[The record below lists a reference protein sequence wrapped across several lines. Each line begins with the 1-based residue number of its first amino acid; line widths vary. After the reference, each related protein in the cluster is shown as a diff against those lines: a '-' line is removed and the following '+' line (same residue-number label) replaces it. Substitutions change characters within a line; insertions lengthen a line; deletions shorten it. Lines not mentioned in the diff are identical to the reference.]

1 MIVYLHNKPL
11 KPIHMKPG
19 SVLVVLLF
27 LSSTVV
33 FGQLEKGNIFIQG
46 SSSIGFSSEKYT
58 YISGGTSTES
68 SKSTSFRF
76 SPKVGYFIIDNLPVG
91 LLMDIY
97 TYKNKAIDSDN
108 KNTNNEFLIGPFA
121 RYYFLAQ
128 EKLKPMAEV
137 YAGFG
142 GSKAKYEYSSYTN
155 ESQYGIIKIGF
166 GVGASYFVTNN
177 VAIDMLIGYNSSR
190 YKLKSETSAARSAA
204 SEQEDQ
210 TDKYAGLGI
219 SIGVVVTIP

>member
-1 MIVYLHNKPL
+1 MIVYLRNKPL
-11 KPIHMKPG
+11 NSNHMKPG

-33 FGQLEKGNIFIQG
+33 FGQLEKGKIFIQG

-68 SKSTSFRF
+68 SKSISFGF
-76 SPKVGYFIIDNLPVG
+76 SPKVGYFIIDNLPIG
-91 LLMDIY
+91 LLIDVY
-97 TYKNKAIDSDN
+97 TYKNKATDSDN
-108 KNTNNEFLIGPFA
+108 ENTSNELLIGPFA

-128 EKLKPMAEV
+128 DDLKPMAEV
-137 YAGFG
+137 YASFG
-142 GSKAKYEYSSYTN
+142 GSKDKYDYSSYTN
-155 ESQYGIIKIGF
+155 EYKYGIFKFGIGA
-166 GVGASYFVTNN
+166 GASYFVTDH
-177 VAIDMLIGYNSSR
+177 VAIDMLIGYNSSK
-190 YKLKSETSAARSAA
+190 YKLKSETNASRSAA
-204 SEQEDQ
+204 SEDEDQ